1 MIKSLIKY
9 GSLVTL
15 CLCTANSMAID
26 CGRLIQLGNQ
36 KSVIPVAKGVQPSDI
51 QACLQTC
58 GSFSGQSAQTCYAS
72 LSTLAFAVN
81 YNDALSGLSPQNYSN
96 APAMQLPSPEQAVG
110 TTGAEQPMIK
120 QDTTTPGSSYIT
132 VPKSSSKK
140 KSDNGI
146 HWY

>member
-1 MIKSLIKY
+1 MVL
-9 GSLVTL
+9 L
-15 CLCTANSMAID
+15 C
-26 CGRLIQLGNQ
+26 
-36 KSVIPVAKGVQPSDI
+36 
-51 QACLQTC
+51 
-58 GSFSGQSAQTCYAS
+58 GQSAQTCYAS